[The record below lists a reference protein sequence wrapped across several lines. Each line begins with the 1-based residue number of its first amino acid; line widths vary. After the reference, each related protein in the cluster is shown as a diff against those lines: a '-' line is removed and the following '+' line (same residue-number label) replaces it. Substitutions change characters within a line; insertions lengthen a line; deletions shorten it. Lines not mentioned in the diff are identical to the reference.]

1 MIQPLTNRWQA
12 ENRMNHAIRE
22 ALLVFRRWPALSVLS
37 VTTIA
42 FALFVASLY
51 SLVVINLHRTL
62 QSIEERVEIV
72 VYLLRGTPVEVATV
86 AVREIE
92 AFPEVASALYV
103 TAAEALRRAQAE
115 LVEFQG
121 IFSEFETNPLP
132 ASLEVR
138 LRPGF
143 RGSDAVRTV
152 AERLRAYNFA
162 EDVQYGG
169 EWVAKLDRLRN
180 IGGIVGLLI
189 GGAFAMASI
198 IIIGTTIRMAVMQ
211 RASEIAIM
219 RLVGATDGFIRRP
232 FLVEGCIKGALGGAA
247 ALGLCYAAFAAINAF
262 LFQAQFFTTAQ
273 SALLVGV
280 GTALGLLASATSVR
294 KHLHRV

>member
-1 MIQPLTNRWQA
+1 
-12 ENRMNHAIRE
+12 MNHAIRE

-51 SLVVINLHRTL
+51 GLVVINLHRTL

-92 AFPEVASALYV
+92 AFPEVSSASYV
-103 TAAEALRRAQAE
+103 TAAEALSRARAE

-143 RGSDAVRTV
+143 RESDALKTV
-152 AERLRAYNFA
+152 ADRLRAYNFA

-169 EWVAKLDRLRN
+169 EWVAKLDRLRD
-180 IGGIVGLLI
+180 IGAMVGLLI
-189 GGAFAMASI
+189 GGAFAVASI

-232 FLVEGCIKGALGGAA
+232 FLVEGCIKGALGGTA
-247 ALGLCYAAFAAINAF
+247 ALGLCYAAYSAINAL
-262 LFQAQFFTTAQ
+262 LFQAQFFTAAQ
-273 SALLVGV
+273 SASIVGV
-280 GTALGLLASATSVR
+280 GTALGLLASASSVR
-294 KHLHRV
+294 KYLQQV